1 MTRKMRRQQGMTL
14 LEVMVAL
21 MIFAIGCL
29 ALINSTGGQVR
40 SLSEIEA
47 KTVALWV
54 ADNQLTLLQLDPQPP
69 TLAWHSGTTVMAGE
83 TWHWRYR
90 GQETSDAGMRAIAIE
105 VRRDPQDRNVLAEL
119 QAYRGCHEARFATR
133 LYAGGNA
140 AGHCPVRH
148 AVAHRPGGLQ
158 GRAEND
164 EITQRKSTQLT
175 QLQRALA
182 IVERDFAHAQ
192 ARAPIGDKRRPAA
205 PEFAV
210 LQTAEGKTW
219 IFSCC

>member
-1 MTRKMRRQQGMTL
+1 M
-14 LEVMVAL
+14 
-21 MIFAIGCL
+21 
-29 ALINSTGGQVR
+29 R

-69 TLAWHSGTTVMAGE
+69 TLARHSDTTVMAGE
-83 TWHWRYR
+83 TSHWRYR

-140 AGHCPVRH
+140 AGYCPVRH

-158 GRAEND
+158 GRTE
-164 EITQRKSTQLT
+164 
-175 QLQRALA
+175 
-182 IVERDFAHAQ
+182 
-192 ARAPIGDKRRPAA
+192 KRRNYPAQIDAADPAA
-205 PEFAV
+205 TGAGDRRARFC
-210 LQTAEGKTW
+210 
-219 IFSCC
+219 SCAGACADR

>member
-1 MTRKMRRQQGMTL
+1 MTL

-54 ADNQLTLLQLDPQPP
+54 ADNQLTLLQLDPQPS
-69 TLAWHSGTTVMAGE
+69 TRAWHSGTTVMAGE

-90 GQETSDAGMRAIAIE
+90 GQETSDTGVRAIAIE

-119 QAYRGCHEARFATR
+119 QTYRG
-133 LYAGGNA
+133 L
-140 AGHCPVRH
+140 P
-148 AVAHRPGGLQ
+148 
-158 GRAEND
+158 
-164 EITQRKSTQLT
+164 
-175 QLQRALA
+175 
-182 IVERDFAHAQ
+182 
-192 ARAPIGDKRRPAA
+192 
-205 PEFAV
+205 
-210 LQTAEGKTW
+210 
-219 IFSCC
+219 